1 MTLHV
6 ERGGDS
12 GGDAEPTV
20 LLLHGSGA
28 TGAVWAPVL
37 DRVRGLRWIV
47 VDLPGHG
54 RSEWLPSY
62 HHRDYAA
69 AVGSALGVSEIDL
82 VVGHS
87 LGALVA
93 LTLADG
99 THGVQVGAVTAIA
112 MKVAWTPE
120 QLSQRAALA
129 DRPQRI
135 FADRDDALRLF
146 AKVSGL
152 PADSPGLASGIRH
165 RPEGYCLAA
174 DPHLTADPP
183 ATQEELAAVMAR
195 VPVPV
200 RLVCGDAD
208 PGIDPAD
215 MAAVLGREV
224 AVIPGAGHNPH
235 IDGPARIADLIT
247 TELAAARG

>member
-1 MTLHV
+1 MTVHI
-6 ERGGDS
+6 ERGGDT
-12 GGDAEPTV
+12 GPTV

-28 TGAVWAPVL
+28 TAAVWAPVL
-37 DRVRGLRWIV
+37 GELDGFRWIT

-54 RSEWLPSY
+54 RSGWLPSY

-69 AVGSALGVSEIDL
+69 AIGTALGTDVDL

-99 THGVQVGAVTAIA
+99 FRVGAVVAMA
-112 MKVAWTPE
+112 MKVEWTPE
-120 QLSQRAALA
+120 QLARRAAQA
-129 DRPQRI
+129 DRPPRT
-135 FADRDDALRLF
+135 FTDRDDALRLF

-152 PADSPGLASGIRH
+152 PENASGLASGVRQT
-165 RPEGYCLAA
+165 PEGYRLAA
-174 DPHLTADPP
+174 DPRLTADPP
-183 ATQEELAAVMAR
+183 ATREELAAVMGR
-195 VPVPV
+195 VTVPV

-208 PGIDPAD
+208 PGIEPGD

-224 AVIPGAGHNPH
+224 EVIAGAGHNPH
-235 IDGPARIADLIT
+235 LDDPARVAALIST
-247 TELAAARG
+247 AARG

>member
-1 MTLHV
+1 VTVHL

-12 GGDAEPTV
+12 GPTV

-37 DRVRGLRWIV
+37 AELGRLRWIV

-54 RSEWLPSY
+54 RSGWLPSY
-62 HHRDYAA
+62 HHHDYAA
-69 AVGSALGVSEIDL
+69 AIRKALGTADIDL

-93 LTLADG
+93 LTLADDV
-99 THGVQVGAVTAIA
+99 HVGAVTAIA
-112 MKVAWTPE
+112 MKVGWTPE
-120 QLSQRAALA
+120 QLSRRAAQA

-152 PADSPGLASGIRH
+152 PGDSPGLASGIRH
-165 RPEGYCLAA
+165 TAEGYCLAA
-174 DPHLTADPP
+174 DPRLTADPP
-183 ATQEELAAVMAR
+183 ATQEELAAVMDR
-195 VPVPV
+195 VRVPV
-200 RLVCGDAD
+200 RLACGAAD
-208 PGIDPAD
+208 SGIDPGD
-215 MAAVLGREV
+215 MAEVLGRDVE
-224 AVIPGAGHNPH
+224 VIPGAGHNPH
-235 IDGPARIADLIT
+235 IDDPARIAALIT
-247 TELAAARG
+247 SHLAAARG

>member
-1 MTLHV
+1 MTVHI
-6 ERGGDS
+6 ERGGDH
-12 GGDAEPTV
+12 GPTV

-28 TGAVWAPVL
+28 SGAVWAPVL
-37 DRVRGLRWIV
+37 AELDGLRWIV

-54 RSEWLPSY
+54 RSGWLPSY

-69 AVGSALGVSEIDL
+69 AIERALGATKVDL

-93 LTLADG
+93 LTLADR
-99 THGVQVGAVTAIA
+99 VPVGAVTAIA
-112 MKVAWTPE
+112 MKVSWTPE
-120 QLSQRAALA
+120 QLAGRAALA
-129 DRPQRI
+129 DRPQRT
-135 FADRDDALRLF
+135 FADRADALRLF

-165 RPEGYCLAA
+165 TPEGYCLAA

-183 ATQEELAAVMAR
+183 ATKEEIAAVLAR
-195 VPVPV
+195 VTVPV
-200 RLVCGDAD
+200 RLACGDAD

-215 MAAVLGREV
+215 MAAVLGGEV
-224 AVIPGAGHNPH
+224 TVLPGAGHNPH
-235 IDGPARIADLIT
+235 LDDPARVAALIT
-247 TELAAARG
+247 TDLG

>member
-1 MTLHV
+1 MTVHI
-6 ERGGDS
+6 ERGG
-12 GGDAEPTV
+12 GHGPTV

-37 DRVRGLRWIV
+37 GELDGLRWIV
-47 VDLPGHG
+47 ADLPGHG
-54 RSEWLPSY
+54 RSGWLPSY

-69 AVGSALGVSEIDL
+69 AIEQALGATEVDL

-93 LTLADG
+93 LTLADSIP
-99 THGVQVGAVTAIA
+99 VGAVTGIA
-112 MKVAWTPE
+112 MKVSWTPE
-120 QLSQRAALA
+120 QLAGRAALA
-129 DRPQRI
+129 DRPQRT
-135 FADRDDALRLF
+135 FTDRADALRLF

-165 RPEGYCLAA
+165 TPEGYCLAA

-183 ATQEELAAVMAR
+183 ATQDELAAVMAR
-195 VPVPV
+195 VTAPV
-200 RLVCGDAD
+200 RLACGDAD
-208 PGIDPAD
+208 PGIDPGD

-235 IDGPARIADLIT
+235 IDDPARVAALIT
-247 TELAAARG
+247 TDLG

>member
-1 MTLHV
+1 MTVHI
-6 ERGGDS
+6 ERGGDT
-12 GGDAEPTV
+12 GPTV

-28 TGAVWAPVL
+28 TAAVWAPVL
-37 DRVRGLRWIV
+37 GELDGFRWIT

-54 RSEWLPSY
+54 RSGWLPSY

-69 AVGSALGVSEIDL
+69 AIGTEIGTEIDL

-99 THGVQVGAVTAIA
+99 FRVGAVVAMA
-112 MKVAWTPE
+112 MKVVWTPE
-120 QLSQRAALA
+120 QLARRAAQA
-129 DRPQRI
+129 NRPPRT
-135 FADRDDALRLF
+135 FTDRDDALRLF

-152 PADSPGLASGIRH
+152 PENAPGLASGIRQT
-165 RPEGYCLAA
+165 PEGYRLAA
-174 DPHLTADPP
+174 DPRLTADPP
-183 ATQEELAAVMAR
+183 ATREELAAVMGR
-195 VPVPV
+195 VTVPV

-208 PGIDPAD
+208 PGIEPRD

-224 AVIPGAGHNPH
+224 EVIAGAGHNPH
-235 IDGPARIADLIT
+235 LDDPARVAALIST
-247 TELAAARG
+247 AARG

>member
-1 MTLHV
+1 MTVHV

-12 GGDAEPTV
+12 GPTV

-37 DRVRGLRWIV
+37 DQLHGLRWIV

-54 RSEWLPSY
+54 RSGWLPSY
-62 HHRDYAA
+62 HHRDYATAIGA
-69 AVGSALGVSEIDL
+69 ALDTDVDL

-93 LTLADG
+93 LTLADMIP
-99 THGVQVGAVTAIA
+99 VGAVTAIA
-112 MKVAWTPE
+112 MKVVWTPE
-120 QLSQRAALA
+120 QLAGRAALA

-135 FADRDDALRLF
+135 FTDRADALRLF

-152 PADSPGLASGIRH
+152 PADSPGLASGIRQT
-165 RPEGYCLAA
+165 PDGYCLAA
-174 DPHLTADPP
+174 DPHLTAGPP
-183 ATQEELAAVMAR
+183 ATREELAAVMAR
-195 VPVPV
+195 VTVPV
-200 RLVCGDAD
+200 RLACGDAD

-215 MAAVLGREV
+215 MAAVLGRDVE
-224 AVIPGAGHNPH
+224 VIPGAGHNPH
-235 IDGPARIADLIT
+235 IDDPARVAALIT
-247 TELAAARG
+247 TAARG